1 MNASNAQGDADDL
14 GVSIEE
20 DDDMGVSID
29 EGGSDSFEDTSSNG
43 ADDLEESFPVSDE
56 CKREIAE
63 SRSVIMSI
71 TRS

>member
-1 MNASNAQGDADDL
+1 
-14 GVSIEE
+14 
-20 DDDMGVSID
+20 MGVSID

-43 ADDLEESFPVSDE
+43 ADDLEGSFPVSDE